1 MASFVHSNIN
11 PGLFGKIFRLE
22 CPVDR
27 VSFFREFDMMRDI
40 YRVDLNR
47 MFNNQKMKLECP
59 KMAITPGVNSFNETS
74 YSYSNDVWDI
84 WSDRSTTSST
94 SNSTVHADTMSQTVS
109 ATWTTWVRDQY
120 IYYYDVETRYEQNRV
135 HAVWSVWT
143 DDATRALYE
152 GVADEI
158 TDGLRVSTEQMGQA
172 FERVAAAGVSAG
184 RAMQNLG
191 DAVRR
196 GQEHRIAEVDRI
208 TKMAEK
214 RNAAEAK
221 AKDLL
226 LDIIGKDELV
236 VYEETGRV
244 FVKGRKHDYI
254 VQREGF
260 IQQIDKGKIQ
270 DLCASINKNK
280 YPLTD
285 NVVAMKLLIESDE
298 DQFLEIANKQGS
310 RKYDELPKAAC
321 M

>member
-59 KMAITPGVNSFNETS
+59 KMAITPGVNSF
-74 YSYSNDVWDI
+74 
-84 WSDRSTTSST
+84 RSTTSST

-310 RKYDELPKAAC
+310 RRYDKLPKAAC